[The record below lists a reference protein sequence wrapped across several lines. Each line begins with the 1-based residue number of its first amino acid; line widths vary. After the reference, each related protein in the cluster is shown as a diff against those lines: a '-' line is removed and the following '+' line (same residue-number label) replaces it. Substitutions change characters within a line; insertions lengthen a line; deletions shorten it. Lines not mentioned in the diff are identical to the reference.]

1 MSRHRT
7 FREDEVCMW
16 LEEEDTPV
24 REQNDSVLPAM
35 RAAAVENS
43 KPSALTW
50 SKRLALIG
58 PAFVAGAWQF
68 GPGNLTSA
76 VEAGSAYG
84 YSLIWVI
91 VLSTILMIAFTDMS
105 VRIGIIARGS
115 VIQTIKDTLGK
126 PVGVLA
132 GISVFFI
139 TLCFSVGNAAGSG
152 LALSMLFGGS
162 SILWTLVC
170 SFAVG
175 FILLMRNVY
184 SVVERILLAL
194 VAMMAIG
201 FVCSAI
207 LARPDWVAS
216 ATGVIP
222 SFPPGAQLLIIA
234 LVGTNFSINA
244 AFFTSYA
251 TRAKGTR
258 ADQYRDSTVTD
269 TLPGIIAPGIM
280 TCLVIMVA
288 AAVLGHTG
296 ERVQTLMQL
305 ANVFQPLAGSVGSTL
320 FVLGFFAAAFSSMLA
335 NSTAGG
341 TLLSDGV
348 GWGGSFDA
356 LRTKILVGCVL
367 AFGALVVVLAPGSR
381 VQLIIFAQAMTVL
394 VAPFLAG
401 LLMIISNRREMGTLR
416 NKPFQ
421 NVLGVCGFLS
431 ILAAS
436 GLLIY
441 KLSGMLGS

>member
-115 VIQTIKDTLGK
+115 IIQTIKDTLGK

-216 ATGVIP
+216 ATGVLP

>member
-115 VIQTIKDTLGK
+115 IIQTIKDTLGK

-381 VQLIIFAQAMTVL
+381 VQLIVFAQAMTVL

>member
-1 MSRHRT
+1 
-7 FREDEVCMW
+7 MW

-91 VLSTILMIAFTDMS
+91 ILSTILMIAFTDMS

>member
-1 MSRHRT
+1 M
-7 FREDEVCMW
+7 
-16 LEEEDTPV
+16 

-35 RAAAVENS
+35 RAATIENS
-43 KPSALTW
+43 KMPTVSW
-50 SKRLALIG
+50 SKRLAVIG

-84 YSLIWVI
+84 YALIWVI

-105 VRIGIIARGS
+105 VRIGIVSRGS
-115 VIQTIKDTLGK
+115 MIKTIKDTLGK
-126 PVGVLA
+126 PIGVLA

-162 SILWTLVC
+162 PIVWTLVC
-170 SFAVG
+170 SVAVG

-184 SVVERILLAL
+184 GVVERILLAL
-194 VAMMAIG
+194 VAMMAVG
-201 FVCSAI
+201 FVCSAV
-207 LARPDWVAS
+207 LARPDWVAG
-216 ATGVIP
+216 AAGFVPT
-222 SFPPGAQLLIIA
+222 FPPNAQLLIIA

-258 ADQYRDSTVTD
+258 VDQYRDSTITD

-296 ERVQTLMQL
+296 ERVQTLVQL

-335 NSTAGG
+335 NATAGG

-367 AFGALVVVLAPGSR
+367 GFGALVVALAPGSR

-401 LLMIISNRREMGTLR
+401 LMLIISNREEMGALR
-416 NKPFQ
+416 NKLFQ
-421 NVLGVCGFLS
+421 NLLGACGFLS

-441 KLSGMLGS
+441 KLSSMLGA

>member
-91 VLSTILMIAFTDMS
+91 ILSTILMIAFTDMS

>member
-1 MSRHRT
+1 
-7 FREDEVCMW
+7 
-16 LEEEDTPV
+16 
-24 REQNDSVLPAM
+24 M

>member
-115 VIQTIKDTLGK
+115 IIQTIKDTLGK

-436 GLLIY
+436 GLLIC

>member
-1 MSRHRT
+1 M
-7 FREDEVCMW
+7 
-16 LEEEDTPV
+16 
-24 REQNDSVLPAM
+24 REQNDSILPAM
-35 RAAAVENS
+35 RAATTENS
-43 KPSALTW
+43 KLPALSW

-84 YSLIWVI
+84 YALIWVI
-91 VLSTILMIAFTDMS
+91 VLSTVLMIAFTDMS

-115 VIQTIKDTLGK
+115 MIQTIKETLGK

-162 SILWTLVC
+162 PILWTLVC
-170 SFAVG
+170 SVAVG

-194 VAMMAIG
+194 VAMMALG
-201 FVCSAI
+201 FVFSAV

-216 ATGVIP
+216 AAGFVPT
-222 SFPPGAQLLIIA
+222 FPPSAQLLIIA

-258 ADQYRDSTVTD
+258 FDQYRDSTITD

-296 ERVQTLMQL
+296 ERVQTLVQL
-305 ANVFQPLAGSVGSTL
+305 ANVFQPLAGSLGSTL

-335 NSTAGG
+335 NATAGG

-367 AFGALVVVLAPGSR
+367 AFGAFVVALAPGSR

-401 LLMIISNRREMGTLR
+401 LMLIISNRREMGSLR
-416 NKPFQ
+416 NKLFQ

-436 GLLIY
+436 GLLVY

>member
-1 MSRHRT
+1 
-7 FREDEVCMW
+7 MW

-115 VIQTIKDTLGK
+115 IIQTIKDTLGK

-216 ATGVIP
+216 ATGVLP

>member
-115 VIQTIKDTLGK
+115 IIQTIKDTLGK

-258 ADQYRDSTVTD
+258 ADQYWDSTVTD